1 MVPLVERTK
10 MKKLLFLAF
19 VFPAAAIAIVSTS
32 SPEKPTIPK
41 MANCLDLLKEY
52 PQCFEKPM
60 AIYCVNNADT
70 ELVFVTP
77 GDVTSMLEATITGK
91 GLYPLKPKTQC
102 QFKLLGPVL
111 DVTYWTI
118 RRPT

>member
-1 MVPLVERTK
+1 
-10 MKKLLFLAF
+10 MKKLLALAF
-19 VFPAAAIAIVSTS
+19 IFPVTAVAIVTAST
-32 SPEKPTIPK
+32 PEKPTIPK

-52 PQCFEKPM
+52 PQCFEKP
-60 AIYCVNNADT
+60 AALYCVNSADT

-77 GDVTSMLEATITGK
+77 GDVTPMLEAHIVGK
-91 GLYPLKPKTQC
+91 GLYTLKPKAQC

-111 DVTYWTI
+111 DVTYWTV

>member
-1 MVPLVERTK
+1 
-10 MKKLLFLAF
+10 MKKLLTALAF
-19 VFPAAAIAIVSTS
+19 LFPVTAVAIVVTST
-32 SPEKPTIPK
+32 PEKPTVPK
-41 MANCLDLLKEY
+41 MTNCLDLLKEY
-52 PQCFEKPM
+52 PQCFEKPA
-60 AIYCVNNADT
+60 AIYCVNSADT

-77 GDVTSMLEATITGK
+77 GDITSMLEAQIVGK

-118 RRPT
+118 REST